1 MRPIPEPAP
10 DALNPGRLPR
20 ATKATPS
27 AAAAAAP
34 SKGMRCGRLRPGI
47 RSRARRVV
55 AQLPAPRLSRIDDRE
70 RGDRAPGVGS
80 GRSCRA
86 INGFRR
92 TLRGLVGYATVEA
105 GQPPPFSEMLYGAP
119 QKRQNRTAVGAA
131 WDAGCR
137 RRCPGRGAGS
147 GLAARIPAPP
157 RTGLAQ
163 G

>member
-70 RGDRAPGVGS
+70 RGDWAPGVGS

-92 TLRGLVGYATVEA
+92 TLQGLVGYATVEA

-119 QKRQNRTAVGAA
+119 RKGRTEPRWAQRGMRAAGDAV
-131 WDAGCR
+131 
-137 RRCPGRGAGS
+137 PGEAQALGWPRGS
-147 GLAARIPAPP
+147 LPLCGL
-157 RTGLAQ
+157 G
-163 G
+163 